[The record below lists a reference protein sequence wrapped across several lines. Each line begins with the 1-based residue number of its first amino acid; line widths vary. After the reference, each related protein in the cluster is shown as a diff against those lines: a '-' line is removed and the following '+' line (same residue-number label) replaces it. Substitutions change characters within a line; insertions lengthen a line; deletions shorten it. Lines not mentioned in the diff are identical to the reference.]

1 MKVLRAAAI
10 AVLFVCLLLAAAGAI
25 ALHNQARLITLVLD
39 RVQQQTGF
47 AVVAAN
53 ARVRLRAHLNI
64 ILDQPSIRRDG
75 RELMRSE
82 SVRVR
87 VSYHALIWN
96 NGLPLRGVIIVR
108 PEVRLAAGSGAF
120 SPDAVPRVDATFVR
134 ALAEAFRRFTGLV
147 ERVTIA
153 NGRLSDAAGN
163 PLLEQFS
170 LTATPRRRHARV
182 WNIGFIAPHV
192 NWPGFRGLEASGR
205 MSIETMPGPADRL
218 ISGGE
223 LWIWNA
229 RFAHDMGAAVTARG
243 TLHGNATFALSG
255 TGELSGRSEID
266 IDELTA
272 GGARLDRPV
281 DLGNCSFKTL
291 YAVST
296 THVALVGLAARVGAA
311 TVAAG
316 DFTLNDPFTPDAAL
330 LAHLN
335 SVQIDLAALKAQLA
349 NTRNLPKALAS
360 LEALLISGRVLLEGA
375 TYQAKV
381 QDMGWDAA
389 SLSKALQAAARLEA
403 VSLKLGNL
411 TQLPALSQGNA
422 QLSYAKG
429 RMTLTQGSASLGSS
443 SIRELDGSADFALG
457 HRQVSY
463 RLNATGTLD
472 LNELYPA
479 AIALSPKL
487 AAKAKGHVDAMSG
500 SAAVAVS
507 ASGVLNTE
515 ALEMPAK
522 YLARIETSA
531 IKLTAKDLPQPI
543 ELVGGSVLVRPG
555 AVELTRVMAK
565 VARPE
570 QPGSVMV
577 NGDLAFD
584 AQGLRLHT
592 ISVELHQIAVQQ
604 WLPLIVD
611 PGDIAARGPLGGT
624 LTVSREPSRNHGI
637 RANGLLTMGEGEV
650 QLGFLRA
657 PIVAQSATLSFDGRG
672 LLLAIVGAHLQGAPF
687 DFSLGVEDLDKPVM
701 RIVANAGQLDLE
713 VMKFIRLPW
722 APSPPAKFFPVPVVG
737 HIDAAHA
744 KLERLTMSRARCDFN
759 REVNGDWG
767 VREFAAD
774 IYGGR
779 ANLEFSG
786 RGRDDWINI
795 KGGLNDVQV
804 GPLYQMADPEAAAP
818 LTGTLKVHGDLWA
831 DSNTDF
837 FNTLAGTLSM
847 EVADGVLHKFAL
859 LSRILGLLDLKTWL
873 SAKVPDP
880 RINGV
885 PFQTLTADFR
895 GHDGEFYSDNLLLR
909 GPVMNISALGHVHLP
924 DGDVDMMVGM
934 VPFKTVNWL
943 MAKVPIIGS
952 GLSTDHL
959 VAAYFHV
966 TGPLSNPRVV
976 PKPITSVEFFLTNVL
991 KVPLNILNGI
1001 RNNVGNGSGNGTGN
1015 GHSN

>member
-10 AVLFVCLLLAAAGAI
+10 VVLFLCLLLAAAGAI
-25 ALHNQARLITLVLD
+25 ALHNQARLIALVLE
-39 RVQQQTGF
+39 RVQQQTGY

-53 ARVRLRAHLNI
+53 ARLRLRTHLDI
-64 ILDQPSIRRDG
+64 ILDRPSIRRDG
-75 RELMRSE
+75 NELMRSE
-82 SVRVR
+82 SVHVR

-108 PEVRLAAGSGAF
+108 PDVRLPAGSGAF
-120 SPDAVPRVDATFVR
+120 NPGALPRVDSTFVR
-134 ALAEAFRRFTGLV
+134 ALGEAFRRFTGLV

-153 NGRLSDAAGN
+153 DGRLSDAAGN

-229 RFAHDMGAAVTARG
+229 GFQHDMGAAVTASG
-243 TLHGNATFALSG
+243 TMHGDATFALSG
-255 TGELSGRSEID
+255 SGELSGRGEID
-266 IDELTA
+266 VDELTA

-281 DLGNCSFKTL
+281 ALGNCSFKTL
-291 YAVST
+291 YAVSQA
-296 THVALVGLAARVGAA
+296 HVALVDLTARVGAA

-316 DFTLNDPFTPDAAL
+316 DLTLNDPFTLDAAL

-349 NTRNLPKALAS
+349 NTRNLPRPLVALA
-360 LEALLISGRVLLEGA
+360 AALISGRVLLEGA
-375 TYQAKV
+375 TYQARV
-381 QDMGWDAA
+381 QDMGWNAA
-389 SLSKALQAAARLEA
+389 AFSKALQATARLEA
-403 VSLKLGNL
+403 LSLKLGNAP
-411 TQLPALSQGNA
+411 QLPALSEGNA

-429 RMTLTQGSASLGSS
+429 RVTLTQGSASLGNS
-443 SIRELDGSADFALG
+443 SIREIDGSADFALG

-463 RLNATGTLD
+463 RLNATATLD
-472 LNELYPA
+472 LDELYPA
-479 AIALSPKL
+479 AIALSPEL
-487 AAKAKGHVDAMSG
+487 AARAKGHVDAMSG
-500 SAAVAVS
+500 SAAVAVG

-515 ALEMPAK
+515 APEPPAK
-522 YLARIETSA
+522 YLIRIETNA
-531 IKLTAKDLPQPI
+531 IKVTEKDLPHPLQ
-543 ELVGGSVLVRPG
+543 LVGGTVLVKPG
-555 AVELTRVMAK
+555 SVELARVVAK

-570 QPGSVMV
+570 QPGSVLV

-592 ISVELHQIAVQQ
+592 ISVELHQVAVEQ
-604 WLPLIVD
+604 WLPLLVD
-611 PGDIAARGPLGGT
+611 PDDIAARGPLGGT
-624 LTVSREPSRNHGI
+624 LTIAREPSRNQGI

-672 LLLAIVGAHLQGAPF
+672 LLLAIVGARLQGAPF
-687 DFSLGVEDLDKPVM
+687 DFSLGVEDLDKPVL
-701 RIVANAGQLDLE
+701 RIVANAGRLDLE

-737 HIDAAHA
+737 HIEAAHA
-744 KLERLTMSRARCDFN
+744 TLERLEMSRARCDFN
-759 REVNGDWG
+759 REVNGDWR
-767 VREFAAD
+767 VRDFAAD

-795 KGGLNDVQV
+795 KGDLNDVQV
-804 GPLYQMADPEAAAP
+804 GPLYQIAAPQAAPP
-818 LTGTLKVHGDLWA
+818 LTGTLRVRGDLWG

-837 FNTLAGTLSM
+837 FNTLAGTLS
-847 EVADGVLHKFAL
+847 VDVTDGVLHKFAL
-859 LSRILGLLDLKTWL
+859 LSRILSFIDLKTWL

-885 PFQTLTADFR
+885 PFQTLKADFAGR
-895 GHDGEFYSDNLLLR
+895 GGEFYSDNLLLR

-943 MAKVPIIGS
+943 MAKVPLIGS
-952 GLSTDHL
+952 GLSSDHL

-966 TGPLSNPRVV
+966 TGPLSNPHVV

-1001 RNNVGNGSGNGTGN
+1001 RNNVGNGNGNSSSSGN
-1015 GHSN
+1015 